1 MARLTKLCHRRP
13 REPFLLTDET
23 LPGTKELE
31 LPTDPSKYPFEL
43 AAILADRLRGAK
55 QELVTQWLER
65 ITERVTLETKRI
77 FPTHQLLNHVPL
89 LIEGVAGYLKRP
101 ERDIDSRAPVVAK
114 AMELGALRHAQGFD
128 AYEILKEYEML
139 GEIVFAFLRETAGT
153 ISGDY
158 SRTEFLVCWER
169 LSQAMELIRQ
179 ATMSHFLR
187 LSSAQINERENRLR
201 RFNRTVAHELK
212 NNVTAIVAATTALS
226 EKWVDPSE
234 RKEFEEIIARNADGL
249 QHVLGN
255 LESLSRTEA
264 DSRHCRHVMLPEAA
278 QEAVR
283 ELQDAARAKGVKV
296 RVADDMPPIEVD
308 AAVVELCLMNYV
320 SNGIK
325 YSDNAKPDRWVS
337 IEASIEGPD
346 AEHDREV
353 VIRVSDNGIGI
364 PADSREHLFRE
375 FYRAH
380 GETVTEAEG
389 TGLGLSIVRETV
401 ESIGGRAWAEF
412 PEDAGSVF
420 AFSIPSRRSDDLE
433 ATKTSSDPVKETSAS
448 LSSQEARTT

>member
-1 MARLTKLCHRRP
+1 
-13 REPFLLTDET
+13 
-23 LPGTKELE
+23 
-31 LPTDPSKYPFEL
+31 LPTDPSKYPYDL
-43 AAILADRLRGAK
+43 AAILADRLRAAK

-65 ITERVTLETKRI
+65 ITERVNIETRRI
-77 FPTHQLLNHVPL
+77 FPTHQLLNHIPL

-101 ERDIDSRAPVVAK
+101 ERDIDSKAPVVAK
-114 AMELGALRHAQGFD
+114 AMELGALRHSQGFD

-139 GEIVFAFLRETAGT
+139 GEIVFAFLRETAET

-158 SRTEFLVCWER
+158 ARADFLICWER
-169 LSQAMELIRQ
+169 MAQGMELIRQ

-201 RFNRTVAHELK
+201 LFNRTVAHELK
-212 NNVTAIVAATTALS
+212 NHVSAIVAASTALS
-226 EKWVDPSE
+226 EEWIEPSA
-234 RKEFEEIIARNADGL
+234 RKEFDEIIARNAGGL

-255 LESLSRTEA
+255 LESLSRTQGEA
-264 DSRHCRHVMLPEAA
+264 RHGRNVMLPEAA
-278 QEAVR
+278 SEAVR
-283 ELQDAARAKGVKV
+283 ELQEAAKAKGVNV
-296 RVADDMPPIEVD
+296 RVADDLPPIEVD

-325 YSDNAKPDRWVS
+325 YSDTAKPERWVS
-337 IEASIEGPD
+337 IHARIEGP
-346 AEHDREV
+346 ATERDREV
-353 VIRVSDNGIGI
+353 VIRVTDNGIGV

-420 AFSIPSRRSDDLE
+420 AFSIPARRSDDVE
-433 ATKTSSDPVKETSAS
+433 ATEDSTDRIEATSAS
-448 LSSQEARTT
+448 LATEEAQSASRDA